1 MSTSILLHRLQNEF
15 HVSLCAYVNFL
26 FYKFKGFKAV
36 KISNMELKIFKFR
49 TLNVLEELERMFT
62 ILLPNLGCTKVTRT
76 FLASETMENEGFRG
90 TLYMEGIT

>member
-15 HVSLCAYVNFL
+15 HVSLCVYVNFL

-62 ILLPNLGCTKVTRT
+62 ILLPNLGCTKVTRA
-76 FLASETMENEGFRG
+76 FLASETMENKGFRG